1 MPMTTR
7 TRGLTFRQDPW
18 SNRYVSVDH
27 SGVRDITGK
36 QITASEGHPFLQL
49 GETDRDIGG
58 DFDTT
63 THKYGDKREDIVD
76 PQPQY
81 LLGPE
86 LNGSYSYQGPLYAF
100 RPSKAS
106 NGNIS
111 NWPPAV
117 NTSLDD
123 LMELGTTAIARC
135 KPTTSPANLA
145 VGLAELIREGIPSMI
160 GFNLWKD
167 RSNLA
172 RGAGSEYLNSQFGWL
187 PLVSDIKDT
196 AAALQKWDK
205 LVSQYER
212 DAGRRVR
219 RGYEF
224 PIEKSSSVIYNG
236 NRIQDHDIYH
246 ADDRVVPNVYF
257 TKVPTKY
264 IWTRETTVRRWFAG
278 SFSYHL
284 PTDYNSR
291 NTMRRVAAQA
301 TELLGLEITPEVL
314 WNLAPWSWAV
324 DWFGNTGDVLS
335 VISDMASDGLV
346 VNYGYLMEHSI
357 VKDTRVV
364 AGGQLKRYPARDFT
378 ATFITERKRR
388 VKATPFGFG
397 LQWESF
403 SPRQIAIA
411 TALGLTKLP

>member
-1 MPMTTR
+1 MPMKTR

-18 SNRYVSVDH
+18 FNRYVGVDH
-27 SGVRDITGK
+27 AGIRVITGK
-36 QITASEGHPFLQL
+36 QITASEGHPFQML

-63 THKYGDKREDIVD
+63 THRYGDKREDIVD

-81 LLGPE
+81 SLGPE
-86 LNGSYSYQGPLYAF
+86 LNGSYSYTGPIYAF
-100 RPSKAS
+100 RPGNAS

-111 NWPPAV
+111 AWPPAV

-123 LMELGTTAIARC
+123 LAEYGTTAIARC
-135 KPTTSPANLA
+135 KPTTSPANLSVA
-145 VGLAELIREGIPSMI
+145 LAELIREGIPSII
-160 GFNLWKD
+160 GAGLWKD
-167 RSNLA
+167 RTALA
-172 RGAGSEYLNSQFGWL
+172 RGAGGEYLNVQFGWL
-187 PLVSDIKDT
+187 PLVSEIQAT
-196 AAALQKWDK
+196 ATALQKWDK
-205 LVSQYER
+205 LVAQYER

-219 RGYEF
+219 RSYDF
-224 PIEKSSSVIYNG
+224 PVEKKIETIYNG
-236 NRIQDHDIYH
+236 TRVQDRDCYH

-257 TKVPTKY
+257 SRVPTRY
-264 IWTRETTVRRWFAG
+264 IHTRETTVHRYFAG
-278 SFSYHL
+278 SFSYYL
-284 PTDYNSR
+284 PDDYTSR
-291 NTMRRVAAQA
+291 NEMRRIASQA
-301 TELLGLEITPEVL
+301 SEILGLEITPEVI

-364 AGGQLKRYPARDFT
+364 AGGQLKGRAPRDFT

-397 LQWESF
+397 LSWEGF
-403 SPRQIAIA
+403 SPRQIAITA
-411 TALGLTKLP
+411 ALGLTKLG